1 MKKKCK
7 LLLTFSQQCGIILL
21 LTESQ
26 QKGMKN
32 D

>member
-1 MKKKCK
+1 MKEKCK
-7 LLLTFSQQCGIILL
+7 ILLTFSQQCGIILL
-21 LTESQ
+21 LAESQ